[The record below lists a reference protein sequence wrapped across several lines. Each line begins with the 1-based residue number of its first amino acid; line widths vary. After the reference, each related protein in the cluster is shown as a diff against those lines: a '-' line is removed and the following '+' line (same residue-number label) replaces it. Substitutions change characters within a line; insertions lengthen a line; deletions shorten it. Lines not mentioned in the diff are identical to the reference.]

1 MTADAGRVH
10 AAFEGEPIE
19 AEAGASVAA
28 ALIASDRVAW
38 RTTREGRSRG
48 LFCGIGVCFD
58 CLVEID
64 GESGQRACMIPLAE
78 GMEVRRTPLVEQP
91 EGAGTKTP
99 EADEPALPN
108 PSTSSGS
115 GIAEADPDP
124 EGAAE

>member
-10 AAFEGEPIE
+10 AAFDGEPIE

-38 RTTREGRSRG
+38 RTTREGRPRG

-58 CLVEID
+58 CIVEID

-78 GMEVRRTPLVEQP
+78 GMDVRRTPLVERP
-91 EGAGTKTP
+91 EGAETKAP

-108 PSTSSGS
+108 SSTSSGS
-115 GIAEADPDP
+115 GIAEADP